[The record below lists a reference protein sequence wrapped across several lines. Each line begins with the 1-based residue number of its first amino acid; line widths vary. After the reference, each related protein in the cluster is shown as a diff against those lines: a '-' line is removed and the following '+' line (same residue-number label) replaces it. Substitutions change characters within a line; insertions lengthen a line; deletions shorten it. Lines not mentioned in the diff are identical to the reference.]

1 MKVYEVVN
9 YYAQD
14 TEGLEARDVLGRY
27 LKEENAQVKL
37 YHLAGERDV
46 EILEGVTSFEI
57 ASPQLLVSDYYI
69 IEEHETSD

>member
-1 MKVYEVVN
+1 MEIYEVVN

-14 TEGLEARDVLGRY
+14 AEGLEARDVLGRY
-27 LKEENAQVKL
+27 LEEENAQVKL

-69 IEEHETSD
+69 IERHETDD